1 MKNISQLGLSFP
13 IYGKI
18 KIMFQI
24 TNQNMN
30 FPMLITLDVDGDIVV
45 LLGDNTMKNETW
57 LVMKIQGRKEH
68 QNVPMSKKGWE
79 IKQRK
84 CQRTYWKFE
93 EFTTSFSAL

>member
-45 LLGDNTMKNETW
+45 LLGDNTVKNET
-57 LVMKIQGRKEH
+57 
-68 QNVPMSKKGWE
+68 
-79 IKQRK
+79 
-84 CQRTYWKFE
+84 
-93 EFTTSFSAL
+93 